1 MNRKSL
7 TSHTALLNADPRR
20 RDSTIAF
27 PQGVDRKA
35 PIRPQMTA
43 AMLGFHRVFGDCQA
57 RDLLGVGFT
66 QADIDQHGRIAG
78 MMAYGI
84 APEAANDVLAHL
96 SDEAIAA
103 GIAGPLPHAARV
115 A

>member
-1 MNRKSL
+1 LSRKTL
-7 TSHTALLNADPRR
+7 TSHTSLIHADPRR
-20 RDSTIAF
+20 RDAMIAF

-35 PIRPQMTA
+35 PLRPQMTA

-57 RDLLGVGFT
+57 RDLIGVGFT
-66 QADIDQHGRIAG
+66 QAEIDEHARIAG
-78 MMAYGI
+78 MMAYAV
-84 APEAANDVLAHL
+84 APEAANDVLFHL

-103 GIAGPLPHAARV
+103 GLQV